1 MTFSVNSFRFVL
13 FFSKY
18 FCMYLTVLGLSCS
31 MQDPLVVAHG
41 IQFPHQ
47 GQNPGPTVLG
57 AWSLSRWTM
66 LLLYC
71 GRYCFQMMISSSLL
85 YIRDGRQ
92 IPCATFWT
100 LQAREP
106 HCLGMCVWKAPQGPR
121 ASSRLGHV
129 LLRYELHEGHASS

>member
-1 MTFSVNSFRFVL
+1 
-13 FFSKY
+13 
-18 FCMYLTVLGLSCS
+18 MYLTVLGLSCS
-31 MQDPLVVAHG
+31 MQDPLVVARG
-41 IQFPHQ
+41 IQFPH
-47 GQNPGPTVLG
+47 PGPTVLG
-57 AWSLSRWTM
+57 AWSLSRWTTREVPM

-71 GRYCFQMMISSSLL
+71 GQYCFQMMISSSLL

-129 LLRYELHEGHASS
+129 LLSCELHKGHASS